1 MRGFILEIV
10 IFTLI
15 SMFCLNLFGQNWQ
28 DEQHVWNEE
37 TGEWEVN
44 NKAHGRVND
53 APESVQAIR
62 TRPYDDVPWG
72 RYLPKNVRYGKRPPT
87 SWELSEAQRKLWA
100 KEIRTVRAMQ
110 ESERRRQLIAHR
122 KATGWYAARRSGGYN
137 PGYNTMLMMHMQSVN
152 NYVNGGGYRR
162 GY

>member
-1 MRGFILEIV
+1 
-10 IFTLI
+10 
-15 SMFCLNLFGQNWQ
+15 MFCLNLFGQNWQ

-37 TGEWEVN
+37 KGEWEVN
-44 NKAHGRVND
+44 NKAHGRVD
-53 APESVQAIR
+53 AAPPADAVRTIT

-87 SWELSEAQRKLWA
+87 SWEVSEAQRKLWA

-110 ESERRRQLIAHR
+110 KAQERRQIMSYR
-122 KATGWYAARRSGGYN
+122 KSVGWYAARRSGGYN
-137 PGYNTMLMMHMQSVN
+137 PGYNAMLSMHIQAVN
-152 NYVNGGGYRR
+152 NYVNRGGYR